1 MMSYV
6 HTLDLHH
13 FITSLLLSVTLID
26 ERKQEQKCNH

>member
-1 MMSYV
+1 MMSCV

-26 ERKQEQKCNH
+26 ERKQERKCNH